1 MREQRQMDEA
11 ELPSISSISSSA
23 ATRRWE
29 VSRRFRTDPQRARAA
44 LRRGYL
50 SLPHLAVT
58 RLLHR
63 VPLIRSASSRDIEM
77 GNPHDRA
84 SARHS
89 SVADRTTFAGYTIL
103 RPLGS
108 GGMADVY
115 LAKHPRLPRREALKV
130 LAKGM
135 TADGEFR
142 ERFNREADLAA
153 TLWHPHIV
161 AVHDRGEFDGQLW
174 IAMDYVEGTD
184 ASRLLKERYRQG
196 MSIDDVCAIVS
207 AVAGALDYAHNRGL
221 LHRDVKPANILLT
234 HPEAGERRILLA
246 DFGIARQLADVSGI
260 TETNVAVG
268 TVAYAAPEQLLGQN
282 MDGRADQY
290 ALAATA
296 FHLLTGAPPYRHA
309 NPVEAIGM
317 HLSAPAP
324 RLSDHRPELARLDDV
339 LFKALAKEPADR
351 FDRCR
356 EFAAAFS
363 EQICSVA
370 NSERRSKPAV
380 IAAASHMLRNTLS
393 KKAARKFSLRVK
405 IVIAIVV
412 MALIATT
419 ATLAIWA
426 TPSLFWDDTS
436 AAEAA
441 PPQSHPTSANDPAGA
456 PAAVAAAPALDGS
469 YRLDYDR
476 AKQTSNG
483 VIGNDGARTSW
494 WAFHSSCTPAGCAA
508 TGTKLDN
515 ADHQVARTAGTGNT
529 GVLHFVDGHW
539 QSEPRPKQVQVQCRR
554 AHQTVTSTQ
563 DQTVVWSLTP
573 QADGTLR
580 GVQIQTVHSNDCG
593 AQGATLRI
601 PVVVTRVADVP
612 PGVPMADPSK
622 VAASTE
628 PPAATSSAPVLGG
641 VCSDMDKIAYDSSA
655 NEQVV
660 CEDRTWDKAPTTT
673 GVHPVGTSCGQ
684 PDTPVFAMSM
694 SDDGYLIECDPAT
707 KVWTRR
713 HG

>member
-1 MREQRQMDEA
+1 MDEA
-11 ELPSISSISSSA
+11 TSA
-23 ATRRWE
+23 TTRRWE
-29 VSRRFRTDPQRARAA
+29 VSRRFRTDPHRARAV
-44 LRRGYL
+44 LRRGYQ

-63 VPLIRSASSRDIEM
+63 VPLIRSASSGDVKV
-77 GNPHDRA
+77 GGQHDNARA
-84 SARHS
+84 LCSA
-89 SVADRTTFAGYTIL
+89 VADRTAFAGYTIL

-184 ASRLLKERYRQG
+184 ASRLVKERYRQG
-196 MSIDDVCAIVS
+196 MSADDVCAIVT

-234 HPEAGERRILLA
+234 HLEAGERRILLA
-246 DFGIARQLADVSGI
+246 DFGIARQLADISGI

-268 TVAYAAPEQLLGQN
+268 TVAYAAPEQLLGQK

-317 HLSAPAP
+317 HLNAPAP
-324 RLSDHRPELARLDDV
+324 RLSDHRPELAHLDDV
-339 LFKALAKEPADR
+339 LFKALAKAPEER

-363 EQICSVA
+363 EQVCGVS
-370 NSERRSKPAV
+370 NRRRRSKPAV
-380 IAAASHMLRNTLS
+380 IAAASLMLRNAMS
-393 KKAARKFSLRVK
+393 GKVARRFSPKAK
-405 IVIAIVV
+405 IATAVVV
-412 MALIATT
+412 MALVAM
-419 ATLAIWA
+419 AITWA
-426 TPSLFWDDTS
+426 TSFFFWDD
-436 AAEAA
+436 APAENAA
-441 PPQSHPTSANDPAGA
+441 PPQLHPTSVNDPAGV
-456 PAAVAAAPALDGS
+456 PAVTPAAPALDGT

-483 VIGNDGARTSW
+483 IIGNDGARTSW
-494 WAFHSSCTPAGCAA
+494 WAFHSSCAAAGCAA
-508 TGTKLDN
+508 TGTKLDKAN
-515 ADHQVARTAGTGNT
+515 HQVARTTGSGNT
-529 GVLHFVDGHW
+529 GVLHFIDGHW
-539 QSEPRPKQVQVQCRR
+539 QGEPRQVQVQVECRQ
-554 AHQTVTSTQ
+554 AHGRLTSTQ

-601 PVVVTRVADVP
+601 PVVVTRVGDVP
-612 PGVPMADPSK
+612 PDVPVADPAK
-622 VAASTE
+622 VATTAA
-628 PPAATSSAPVLGG
+628 PAAASSTPVLGG
-641 VCSDMDKIAYDSSA
+641 SCNDIDKIAYDSST

-660 CEDRTWDKAPTTT
+660 CEDNAWDKAPIAT

-684 PDTPVFAMSM
+684 PDTPAFAMSM
-694 SDDGYLIECDPAT
+694 SDDGHLIECDPAT

>member
-1 MREQRQMDEA
+1 MDEA
-11 ELPSISSISSSA
+11 MSA
-23 ATRRWE
+23 TTRRWE

-44 LRRGYL
+44 LRRGYQ

-63 VPLIRSASSRDIEM
+63 VPLIKSASSGDVNVVGQQDNANAR
-77 GNPHDRA
+77 R
-84 SARHS
+84 SA
-89 SVADRTTFAGYTIL
+89 VADRTAFAGYTIL

-174 IAMDYVEGTD
+174 IAMDYVEGAD
-184 ASRLLKERYRQG
+184 ASRLVKERYRQG
-196 MSIDDVCAIVS
+196 MSVDDVCAIVT
-207 AVAGALDYAHNRGL
+207 AVAGALDYAHHRGL

-317 HLSAPAP
+317 QLNAPVP
-324 RLSDHRPELARLDDV
+324 RLSDHRPELAHLDAV
-339 LFKALAKEPADR
+339 LSKALAKEPEKR
-351 FDRCR
+351 FEQCR

-363 EQICSVA
+363 EQLCGVST
-370 NSERRSKPAV
+370 RGHRGKPAV
-380 IAAASHMLRNTLS
+380 IAAVLRMLRNGMS
-393 KKAARKFSLRVK
+393 GNAARRFSLKTK
-405 IVIAIVV
+405 IVIAIVA
-412 MALIATT
+412 MAVAALAVTS
-419 ATLAIWA
+419 AIWPTA
-426 TPSLFWDDTS
+426 VFLTDDTS
-436 AAEAA
+436 AANSA
-441 PPQSHPTSANDPAGA
+441 PPQLHPVSATAPAGA
-456 PAAVAAAPALDGS
+456 PGAALVAPVLDGT

-483 VIGNDGARTSW
+483 VIGNDGAQTSW
-494 WAFHSSCTPAGCAA
+494 WAFRSSCTPTGCAA

-515 ADHQVARTAGTGNT
+515 ANHQVARTAGNGNT

-539 QSEPRPKQVQVQCRR
+539 QGEPRPKQVQVQCRQ
-554 AHQTVTSTQ
+554 AHQKVTSTQ
-563 DQTVVWSLTP
+563 SQMVVWSLTP
-573 QADGTLR
+573 EADGTLR
-580 GVQIQTVHSNDCG
+580 GVQIQTVHSTECG
-593 AQGATLRI
+593 SQGATLRV
-601 PVVVTRVADVP
+601 PVVATRVGDVAQ
-612 PGVPMADPSK
+612 GVPVADPAK
-622 VAASTE
+622 VAVTMVD
-628 PPAATSSAPVLGG
+628 PAATSPTPVLGG
-641 VCSDMDKIAYDSSA
+641 SCNDIDKIAYDSST

-660 CEDRTWDKAPTTT
+660 CEDNTWNKAPTAT

-684 PDTPVFAMSM
+684 PDTPAFAMSM
-694 SDDGYLIECDPAT
+694 SDDGHLIECDPAT